1 MKDESKEM
9 DKEGEPKRTRNGRE
23 MMEIGREKGYRER
36 RLLRVRK
43 RDLAKLGVESE
54 IGDKDGES
62 TRKWRRGELGSEANA
77 ERREDEIERDGE
89 SGRKRDGKA

>member
-1 MKDESKEM
+1 
-9 DKEGEPKRTRNGRE
+9 
-23 MMEIGREKGYRER
+23 MEIGREKGYRER

-62 TRKWRRGELGSEANA
+62 TRKWRRGALGSEANA
-77 ERREDEIERDGE
+77 E
-89 SGRKRDGKA
+89 